1 MMGMNRKGRAK
12 RVKKRKSSFE
22 IMPFSELRR
31 EMEQTSEELAR
42 FLRNFRRVLKEVN
55 DIVESALDKSYG
67 KENTK
72 ELKYKKVEGDKDEDG
87 IYVWESR
94 QDK

>member
-1 MMGMNRKGRAK
+1 
-12 RVKKRKSSFE
+12 
-22 IMPFSELRR
+22 
-31 EMEQTSEELAR
+31 MEQTSEELAR

-55 DIVESALDKSYG
+55 DVVESVLDKSYG

-87 IYVWESR
+87 IYEWEGG
-94 QDK
+94 QEK